1 LSETIVLASGS
12 ATRLAILRSAGL
24 SFLSDPA
31 NVDES
36 AIKIDCA
43 ACSLDAAAT
52 AQRLAIAKA
61 EAVAPRHAGSIV
73 LGADQM
79 LSCDGKWFDK
89 PSDRMAAATQI
100 MQLSGKTHQLISAI
114 CAIRDETLLWTATQ
128 TAEMTM
134 RPLSGA
140 FIESYLDQE
149 DDLVLNSV
157 GGYRI
162 EGRGVQLFSD
172 IQGDYFTILGL
183 PLLPLLSFLR
193 ERGVLHQ

>member
-1 LSETIVLASGS
+1 M
-12 ATRLAILRSAGL
+12 LRSAGL
-24 SFLSDPA
+24 SILADPA
-31 NVDES
+31 NLDEG
-36 AIKIDCA
+36 AIKTDCA
-43 ACSLDAAAT
+43 IRGLDAAET
-52 AQRLAIAKA
+52 AERLAIAKA
-61 EAVAPRHAGSIV
+61 EAVAPYHAGRIV

-89 PSDRMAAATQI
+89 PSDRAAASAQI
-100 MQLSGKTHQLISAI
+100 MQLSGKTHSLISAI

-149 DDLVLNSV
+149 DDLILNSV

-193 ERGVLHQ
+193 ERGVLRQ